1 MDKYK
6 DKSKN
11 DLLKEL
17 EASREAVRQ
26 FRFSIAG
33 SGKRNVKD
41 MRSRKKETAGILT
54 ELKRRELETSKK

>member
-6 DKSKN
+6 NKSKAE
-11 DLLKEL
+11 LFQEL
-17 EASREAVRQ
+17 EVSRQAVRQ

-41 MRSRKKETAGILT
+41 ARNHKKETARILT
-54 ELKRRELETSKK
+54 ELRKRELGKI